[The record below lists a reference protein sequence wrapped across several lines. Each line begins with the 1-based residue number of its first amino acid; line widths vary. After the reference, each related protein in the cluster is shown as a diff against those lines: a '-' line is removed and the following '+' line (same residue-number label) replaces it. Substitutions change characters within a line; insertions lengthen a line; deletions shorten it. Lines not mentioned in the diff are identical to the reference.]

1 MLLAIDTSTR
11 WVGLALYDGLQVLG
25 ETVWQSHSNHTVE
38 VAPALNALLARSQV
52 TPGEL
57 KAIGVALGPGSFT
70 SLRIGLGLAK
80 GMALA
85 LRIPVIGVPTL
96 DILAAAQTVQNLP
109 LAVVLRAGRG
119 RLAVGWYQV
128 KSGRWQAQGEPQ
140 VLTVEEL
147 EQRIDQPTLVVGELN
162 AEERPLLARK
172 RKLIQL
178 ASPAHSVRR
187 PGYLAEL
194 AWKRWKSGKVDDPV
208 SLAPIYLHF
217 TEAIP
222 A

>member
-11 WVGLALYDGLQVLG
+11 WVGRALYDGVQVLG

-38 VAPALNALLARSQV
+38 VAPALNALMGRSQV
-52 TPGEL
+52 SPEQL

-70 SLRIGLGLAK
+70 SLRIGLGIAK

-96 DILAAAQTVQNLP
+96 DILAAAQTTQDLP
-109 LAVVLRAGRG
+109 LVVILQAGRG
-119 RLAVGWYQV
+119 RLAVGWYQA
-128 KSGRWQAQGEPQ
+128 KSGRWQPQGDPQ
-140 VLTVEEL
+140 VMRVEEL
-147 EQRIDQPTLVVGELN
+147 EQKIDQPTLVVGELSP
-162 AEERPLLARK
+162 EERPVLSHK
-172 RKLIQL
+172 RKVILL
-178 ASPAHSVRR
+178 GSPAQSVRR

-208 SLAPIYLHF
+208 TLAPIYLHLA
-217 TEAIP
+217 EAIP
-222 A
+222 T